1 MMKLYDQCLLF
12 LINDDQERDL
22 HDLPIR
28 IQDDIQVLRN
38 LHHVLCTLRNNMC
51 DKEDLE
57 SQSDWWEYTRDTLEL
72 LCEFNCG
79 DCAECAEWDEI
90 EQETIRLDHE
100 LQDLYINLGNLE
112 DELKVAKSNIPH
124 YLSYMIP
131 YIESLCNI

>member
-79 DCAECAEWDEI
+79 DCAEGLECPPDNGFFP
-90 EQETIRLDHE
+90 QCQTCQTIA
-100 LQDLYINLGNLE
+100 GNQI
-112 DELKVAKSNIPH
+112 LK
-124 YLSYMIP
+124 L
-131 YIESLCNI
+131 